1 MFEEPSFF
9 IQMGY
14 NAGKLGPE
22 IMEKGFA
29 DGAILSPADF
39 EKDRNEDLARQFHR
53 AGGTVLF
60 DPQFYI
66 PRADR
71 PSLSSYDYF
80 GEYGGQDFD
89 TADVGGNL
97 NEVCTEILDVQDDL
111 DVDAYVSPAR
121 TLDTF
126 SSTKVDEWLDYTE
139 AFIEVVEE
147 HGRDIPVLASL
158 PLEGVP
164 LNDKD
169 QRDTLLN
176 RITGLDPDGFYV
188 SVEFDQANRYPLT
201 GVSNIY
207 SYLELLNNLRKNQYE
222 IIVGHTHHVAHLF
235 LGIGINA
242 FASGHYNNLR
252 AFDQRRWEPDDGQG
266 GGRLVTKY
274 YSDKV
279 LNELR
284 LDPDLDL
291 MYQKSGFDMDRIRMN
306 SPYDAPLFNSS
317 DPPSTVGWNFREGAW
332 DHYIWACYQISRQYR
347 GKSLSERFETAMAK
361 IEDAE
366 DLFADVQG
374 EFGMMTEPEGG
385 VFEDWKAALST
396 MKSDL

>member
-1 MFEEPSFF
+1 MFDEPSFL

-14 NAGKLGPE
+14 NGGKLGPDM
-22 IMEKGFA
+22 MERGFA

-39 EKDRNEDLARQFHR
+39 DRDRNKELAREFHD
-53 AGGTVLF
+53 ADGDVLF

-71 PSLSSYDYF
+71 ENLESYDYF
-80 GEYGGQDFD
+80 GEHGGTDFD

-97 NEVCTEILDVQDDL
+97 TELCEHLIELQDWL
-111 DVDAYVSPAR
+111 EVDAYLSPAR

-126 SSTKVDEWLDYTE
+126 STTKIDEWLDYTE
-139 AFIEVVEE
+139 AFIDVVDSK
-147 HGRDIPVLASL
+147 GREIPVLASL
-158 PLEGVP
+158 PLEGKS

-176 RITGLDPDGFYV
+176 RITGVDPDGFYV
-188 SVEFDQANRYPLT
+188 SVEFDQSNRYPLS
-201 GVSNIY
+201 GASNIY
-207 SYLELLNNLRKNQYE
+207 SYLDLLNTLRKNRFE
-222 IIVGHTHHVAHLF
+222 ILVGHTHHVAHLF

-252 AFDQRRWEPDDGQG
+252 AFDQRRWDPDDNQG

-274 YSDKV
+274 YTDKL

-291 MYQKSGFDMDRIRMN
+291 MYQKSGFDMDKIRMA
-306 SPYDAPLFNSS
+306 SPYDTPLFNSS
-317 DPPSTVGWNFREGAW
+317 DPPSTVGWNFRRGAW
-332 DHYIWACYQISRQYR
+332 DHYLWACYKISRQYR
-347 GKSLSERFETAMAK
+347 GKSLTERYDAAMSK
-361 IEDAE
+361 IEEAE
-366 DLFADVQG
+366 ELFGDVQS
-374 EFGMMTEPEGG
+374 EFGMMAEPEGRI
-385 VFEDWKAALST
+385 FDDWRTALST

>member
-1 MFEEPSFF
+1 MFDEPNFL

-14 NAGKLGPE
+14 NGGKLGPDM
-22 IMEKGFA
+22 MEKGFA

-39 EKDRNEDLARQFHR
+39 DRDRNQELATEFHD
-53 AGGTVLF
+53 ADGHVLF

-71 PSLSSYDYF
+71 ENLESYDYF
-80 GEYGGQDFD
+80 GEHGGTDFD

-97 NEVCTEILDVQDDL
+97 TDLCEHLIELQDWL
-111 DVDAYVSPAR
+111 EVDAYLSPAR

-126 SSTKVDEWLDYTE
+126 SSTKIDEWLDYTE
-139 AFIEVVEE
+139 AFIDAVDSE
-147 HGRDIPVLASL
+147 GREIPVLASL
-158 PLEGVP
+158 PLEGKP

-176 RITGLDPDGFYV
+176 RITGVDPDGFYV
-188 SVEFDQANRYPLT
+188 SVEFDQSKRYPLS
-201 GVSNIY
+201 GASNIY
-207 SYLELLNNLRKNQYE
+207 SYLDLLNTLRKNRFE
-222 IIVGHTHHVAHLF
+222 ILVGHTHHVAHLF
-235 LGIGINA
+235 MGIGINA

-252 AFDQRRWEPDDGQG
+252 AFDQRRWDPDDNQG

-274 YSDKV
+274 YSDKL

-291 MYQKSGFDMDRIRMN
+291 MYQKSGFDMDKIRMS
-306 SPYDAPLFNSS
+306 SPYDTPLFSSS
-317 DPPSTVGWNFREGAW
+317 DPPSTVGWNFRRGAW
-332 DHYIWACYQISRQYR
+332 DHYLWACYQISRRYR
-347 GKSLSERFETAMAK
+347 GKSLTERYEAAMSK
-361 IEDAE
+361 IEEAE
-366 DLFADVQG
+366 ELFGDVQN
-374 EFGMMTEPEGG
+374 EFGMMAEPEGRI
-385 VFEDWKAALST
+385 FDDWRTALST